1 MFAERPSGPL
11 FYQVSGTSVQSEE
24 NSETII
30 FLHGV
35 AVNHEMW
42 RHWVPTLADR
52 FRLLML
58 ELRRFGQSSGMT
70 DVASWTI
77 DDVSDDIL
85 AVADQEGIAW
95 WSTQMMDHRFVDGV
109 LSAEEH
115 DWFQTMQDETMPEPL
130 LRAGN
135 ILLESDLTAKLGNIK
150 CPLLLISADRSPFV
164 TPDIPVEILNAVP
177 SAQLCIIPGSKHG
190 IPFSHGSY
198 CAGQFLEF
206 LGRCKT

>member
-1 MFAERPSGPL
+1 MLTTTCLSTAHRGGQIERVKAWEAEIE
-11 FYQVSGTSVQSEE
+11 QK
-24 NSETII
+24 
-30 FLHGV
+30 
-35 AVNHEMW
+35 
-42 RHWVPTLADR
+42 
-52 FRLLML
+52 
-58 ELRRFGQSSGMT
+58 
-70 DVASWTI
+70 
-77 DDVSDDIL
+77 
-85 AVADQEGIAW
+85 GIAW